1 MVQFVTIRAN
11 VIEKR
16 CVCSAHPSPGYWR
29 ILYISAPQWSE
40 NKKQGSM
47 SDDVIMPDDDR

>member
-1 MVQFVTIRAN
+1 MAQFVTMRAN

-47 SDDVIMPDDDR
+47 SDDVIMSDDDR